1 MLLIRPNNTTR
12 LYIRHTVMRIAIFH
26 SFMDNIGGAEI
37 VTLTLARELHAHIYT
52 TNLDTQHII
61 EMGFIDILPRIHSI
75 GRVPIQAPFRHQLT
89 SLRFWRLKL
98 KKQYDFFIISGD
110 WAMSGAVHNT
120 PNIWYVHSPL
130 HELWAFVDK
139 IKSRI
144 IPKWQVP
151 LYEFWVKWNRK
162 ITLSCS
168 KHINGWVCN
177 SENTRQR
184 ILKYYKKNATI
195 IFPPTYTSKYS
206 PRAKENYWISVN
218 RLLANKRIDM
228 QLKAFSKLPNEKLI
242 IVGSYEKGARQFES
256 YRQYLESIKPA
267 NVEIRHWVP
276 QDELIDLY
284 SRSKGLI
291 ITSEQEDFG
300 MTAIEAM
307 ASGKVVIAP
316 NEGGYKETILN
327 GKTGI
332 LINDI
337 NEDRLRNTILA
348 LEDNSLP
355 QVTYSEKESLLQA
368 QKYDVAVFIQHIRDK
383 ISSVKDT
390 YKQQ

>member
-1 MLLIRPNNTTR
+1 MLLIRPNNTTW
-12 LYIRHTVMRIAIFH
+12 LYIRHTMRIAIFH

-37 VTLTLARELHAHIYT
+37 VTMTLARELQADIYT
-52 TNLDTQHII
+52 TNLDTRHII
-61 EMGFIDILPRIHSI
+61 EMGFEDVLPRIRSI
-75 GRVPIQAPFRHQLT
+75 GKVPIQAPFRHQLT
-89 SLRFWRLKL
+89 FFRFWRLKL
-98 KKQYDFFIISGD
+98 KNQYDFFIISGD
-110 WAMSGAVHNT
+110 WAMSGAVHNA

-130 HELWAFVDK
+130 HELWAFVER
-139 IKSRI
+139 IKKNF

-151 LYEFWVKWNRK
+151 IYELWVKFNRRL
-162 ITLSCS
+162 TLSYA
-168 KHINGWVCN
+168 KHIDGWVCN
-177 SENTRQR
+177 SENTKQR

-206 PRAKENYWISVN
+206 PRNKENYWISVN

-256 YRQYLESIKPA
+256 YKQYLESIKPA

-284 SRSKGLI
+284 SKSKGLI
-291 ITSEQEDFG
+291 ITSELEDFG

-307 ASGKVVIAP
+307 ASGKIVIAP

-332 LINDI
+332 LINDM
-337 NEDRLRNTILA
+337 NEDRLRDTILA
-348 LEDNSLP
+348 LEDNFLS
-355 QVTYSEKESLLQA
+355 QVAYSEKESLQQA
-368 QKYDVAVFIQHIRDK
+368 QKYDVAVFIEQIRDK
-383 ISSVKDT
+383 ISSVKNSP
-390 YKQQ
+390 KQ

>member
-1 MLLIRPNNTTR
+1 
-12 LYIRHTVMRIAIFH
+12 MRIAIFH

-37 VTLTLARELHAHIYT
+37 VTMTLARELNADIYT
-52 TNLDTQHII
+52 TNLNAQHII
-61 EMGFIDILPRIHSI
+61 EMGFEDVFPRIHSI
-75 GRVPIQAPFRHQLT
+75 GKVPIQAPFRHQT
-89 SLRFWRLKL
+89 AFFRFWRLNL

-110 WAMSGAVHNT
+110 WAMSGAVHNS

-139 IKSRI
+139 IKKNF

-151 LYEFWVKWNRK
+151 LYEFWVKCNRK
-162 ITLSCS
+162 LTLSYA
-168 KHINGWVCN
+168 KHIDGWVCN
-177 SENTRQR
+177 SENTKQR
-184 ILKYYKKNATI
+184 ILKYYKKDATI

-206 PRAKENYWISVN
+206 PRPNEDYWISVN
-218 RLLANKRIDM
+218 RLIANKRIDM
-228 QLKAFSKLPNEKLI
+228 QLKAFAKLPNQKLI

-256 YRQYLESIKPA
+256 YKKYLESIKPE

-291 ITSEQEDFG
+291 ITSELEDFG

-307 ASGKVVIAP
+307 ASGKIVIAP

-332 LINDI
+332 LINDM
-337 NEDRLRNTILA
+337 NEDRLRDTILA
-348 LEDNSLP
+348 LENNSLP
-355 QVTYSEKESLLQA
+355 QFAYSEKESLMRA
-368 QKYDVAVFIQHIRDK
+368 QKYDVAVFTKHIRDK

-390 YKQQ
+390 YKQR